1 MSRQIEPI
9 WGSGTI
15 IKYKYIVGSASIP
28 EILLYIVMVVM
39 WAFGLIKSFPE
50 RLIDYG
56 FIYSIPHTTSWIIS
70 LGAATSKS
78 PELFLFAFFARLFVL
93 IMDGIAF
100 SFATANVINCW
111 IGALPDT
118 CRDTE
123 FADIVIA
130 FMLLIFVILSFI
142 IFFCIATVLYNVGKG
157 ERRIAQEEK
166 KEKQQQQGTT
176 ETIDSDTKKS
186 DLLSNLSTRYK
197 QIQPHQIRKN
207 TNKLKKF

>member
-15 IKYKYIVGSASIP
+15 VKYKYIVGSASIP
-28 EILLYIVMVVM
+28 ELILYVVM
-39 WAFGLIKSFPE
+39 AVMWGFGLIKSFPA

-56 FIYSIPHTTSWIIS
+56 FIYSIPHTTSWIVS
-70 LGAATSKS
+70 LGAASSKS
-78 PELFLFAFFARLFVL
+78 PELFLFAFFIRLFVL
-93 IMDGIAF
+93 IVDCIAF

-111 IGALPDT
+111 INVLPIT

-142 IFFCIATVLYNVGKG
+142 IFFCIATVLYNVTKG
-157 ERRIAQEEK
+157 ERRMAQQ
-166 KEKQQQQGTT
+166 EKQETA
-176 ETIDSDTKKS
+176 ETIDSDTKKT
-186 DLLSNLSTRYK
+186 DLSSKLVINTRFKQQQQQPPRKYQTSNK
-197 QIQPHQIRKN
+197 M
-207 TNKLKKF
+207 KKY